1 MTISAPMTIAWRA
14 GRCSLPL
21 IALLAESRYRRRSSS
36 RVVNISVLN
45 RPRQLLGLCR

>member
-1 MTISAPMTIAWRA
+1 MSISAPMTITWRA